1 MSMHHEAMHFL
12 QCINQVRTRDDMA
25 AVMRLI
31 AEQLGFQYFA
41 LTQHIDVIA
50 VGAGAIHI
58 HNYPDRWAEFY
69 AENALGVTDPVH
81 RACHMTSWGFRWTQ
95 MSALIPLTTGDR
107 KHLARGNQ
115 AGIGDGFTIPSNIG
129 GQPPG
134 SCTFANATDRPLRED
149 KLLMAQLL
157 GNYAFDTARQIWSI
171 PRHAITAP
179 LITDR
184 QRDCVQWAARGK
196 SDWETSQILGIS
208 KETVTSHIKEAC
220 ARYQVNKRILLVGR
234 TLGDGTLTISDIG
247 GWRHPHFWE

>member
-1 MSMHHEAMHFL
+1 MSMLQNAMHL
-12 QCINQVRTRDDMA
+12 LECINRVKTHDDMA
-25 AVMRLI
+25 SVMRLI

-41 LTQHIDVIA
+41 LTQHVDVIA
-50 VGAGAIHI
+50 AGASAIHI
-58 HNYPDRWAEFY
+58 HNYPARWADFY

-81 RACHMTSWGFRWTQ
+81 RASHLTSLGFRWSKI
-95 MSALIPLTTGDR
+95 SALIPLTSGDR
-107 KHLARGNQ
+107 RQLVRGRQ
-115 AGIGDGFTIPSNIG
+115 AGIGDGFTIPSNVG
-129 GQPPG
+129 GEAPG
-134 SCTFANATDRPLRED
+134 SCTFANSADRPLRED
-149 KLLMAQLL
+149 GLVLAQLL
-157 GNYAFDTARQIWSI
+157 GNYAFDAARQLWAV
-171 PRHAITAP
+171 PKRQGAAT